1 MVKVKRKPTPAS
13 NPMQPAETSFG
24 RAERFIEENQKYFLY
39 GLAGILI
46 IVFGIIGYV
55 KFIRNPLIES
65 AWEESYKAE
74 YYFEIDS
81 FRLALYG
88 DGFFPG
94 FLDIIDDYGRTPM
107 GNASRYYAG
116 VCFMRLG
123 EYEEAI
129 TMLNKFK
136 SKDPMVAAMA
146 LSLIGD
152 ANFETGD
159 PDEAVKY
166 YLKAVEHADN
176 DFLSPLF
183 LMKAAASFEEMG
195 EYEKALET
203 YQRIETEYYGSSE
216 QVNLEKYLKRAE
228 LLSASI

>member
-1 MVKVKRKPTPAS
+1 MAKVKRKPVST
-13 NPMQPAETSFG
+13 NPMQPAESSFG

-55 KFIRNPLIES
+55 RFIRNPNINS

-74 YYFEIDS
+74 YYFERDS

-94 FLDIIDDYGRTPM
+94 FLDIIDDYSRTPM
-107 GNASRYYAG
+107 GNAARYYAG

-123 EYEEAI
+123 EYDEAI
-129 TMLNKFK
+129 FNLKRFK
-136 SKDPMVAAMA
+136 STDPMVGAMA
-146 LSLIGD
+146 LALIGD
-152 ANFETGD
+152 ANFESGD

-166 YLKAVEHADN
+166 YLQAVDRASN

-183 LMKAAASFEEMG
+183 LMKAAATYEEIG
-195 EYEKALET
+195 QFDKAYET
-203 YQRIETEYYGSSE
+203 YKRIETEYYGSSE
-216 QVNLEKYLKRAE
+216 QINLEKYLARAK
-228 LLSASI
+228 LLKETL